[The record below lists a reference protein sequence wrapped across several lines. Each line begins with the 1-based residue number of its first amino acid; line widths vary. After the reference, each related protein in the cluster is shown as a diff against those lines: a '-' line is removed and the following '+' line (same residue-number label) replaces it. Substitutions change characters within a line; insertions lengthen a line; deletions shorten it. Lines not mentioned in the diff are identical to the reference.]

1 MATAKSKT
9 FPHPICKR
17 LSQFI
22 DRKRGDRGL
31 NAFMRAC
38 GLSSSRYHNLQR
50 SVPTTDFM
58 VEILQKIGATREESL
73 WILGLSNQPEGQPG
87 SDRKC
92 EREYD
97 GEATHAMM
105 SVLLEVR
112 NDVKTMKK
120 MRFRPFV
127 SEPRECRLADM
138 IAECSTGKTDR
149 ELQAQIQAL
158 DLKKVTWEI
167 FQEIAAGH
175 LQPATVAEVREI
187 KAIVDAEI
195 PGKYTLGQWFCASL

>member
-22 DRKRGDRGL
+22 DRKRGDRGV
-31 NAFMRAC
+31 NAFMGDY
-38 GLSSSRYHNLQR
+38 GLKPCRYHNLQR

-58 VEILQKIGATREESL
+58 VDILQKMGATREEIL
-73 WILGLSNQPEGQPG
+73 WILGLADRPEVESG
-87 SDRKC
+87 SDGKR
-92 EREYD
+92 ERDHD
-97 GEATHAMM
+97 GEATQAMM
-105 SVLLEVR
+105 AVLLEVR

-127 SEPRECRLADM
+127 SEPREYKLVEM
-138 IAECSTGKTDR
+138 IAECRQRKTDE

-158 DLKKVTWEI
+158 DLKKVSWEI

-175 LQPATVAEVREI
+175 LQPTTVADVREI

-195 PGKYTLGQWFCASL
+195 PGRYTLGEWFCASL